1 MAKLSPER
9 KKLFRELFEI
19 WEKLC
24 PMTQEEVDDVFSD
37 MEDVNINMGGEARDM
52 GIGAIVK
59 EDEDDERLVREV
71 IEEVEAEIRAAQ
83 ENQ

>member
-37 MEDVNINMGGEARDM
+37 MDDMNINMGGEAWDM
-52 GIGAIVK
+52 GIEA
-59 EDEDDERLVREV
+59 DEDDERLAREV